1 MITFKKISWSNFL
14 STGDNPTTVFFD
26 RSPTTLIIGEN
37 GSGKSTILDAL
48 TFGLFGKAYRNINK
62 PQLVNTINEKG
73 LLVEIEFTIGKKT
86 YIVRRGVKPNLF
98 EIHLNGKLIDQLA
111 NNRDYQEYLEKVILK
126 LNYKSFTQ
134 IVLLGSSSFEPF
146 MQLKQSDRRAIV
158 EDLLD
163 IQIFSTMNT
172 VLKKKNLELKDD
184 LGTLEVEK
192 GLYNQKIKIQE
203 DYIERLKVD
212 NESVISQKE
221 KDIENYRKTINE
233 ETDTVAALQVEIG
246 TLGEKLTNE
255 DSVKKKTKEYN
266 KVQNKIGAKK
276 SEVDKQREFF
286 TKNDD
291 CPVCEQPINE
301 TFKKTRN
308 TQLLDQ
314 SKKYDDAID
323 DIQSEID
330 SLEQTLR
337 EFQEIGQSIV
347 EKNKKV
353 AALQSYIGS
362 LDENIKKTTHEIQ
375 KLKDKKKLDNTEKDE
390 LKLLQ
395 QNLEECLQDYAKLT
409 EQKQLYDYAH
419 ELLRDTGI
427 KTKIIKQYVPIINKY
442 VNKYLNELDFLINF
456 SIDENFNETIRSQ
469 YRDEF
474 TYSSFSEGEKMRID
488 LALLF
493 TWRQVAKLKNSVNT
507 NLLIMDEVFDSSL
520 DADGTDA
527 FLKIINTMDE
537 NTNVFV
543 ISHKGEILY
552 DKFLSTIKFVKEK
565 NFSKIETV

>member
-1 MITFKKISWSNFL
+1 MITFRKISWSNFL

-48 TFGLFGKAYRNINK
+48 TFALFGKSFRNINK
-62 PQLVNTINEKG
+62 AQLINTINEKG
-73 LLVEIEFTIGKKT
+73 LLVEIEFAIGKKEFL
-86 YIVRRGVKPNLF
+86 VRRGVKPNLF

-212 NESVISQKE
+212 NETVISQKE

-255 DSVKKKTKEYN
+255 DTVKKKTKEYN
-266 KVQNKIGAKK
+266 KVQNKIGTKK

-291 CPVCEQPINE
+291 CPVCEQPIDAR
-301 TFKKTRN
+301 FKKTRN
-308 TQLLDQ
+308 SQLMDQ
-314 SKKYDDAID
+314 SKKYDTAID

-353 AALQSYIGS
+353 AALQSYISS
-362 LDENIKKTTHEIQ
+362 LDENIEKTTSEIV

-427 KTKIIKQYVPIINKY
+427 KTKIIKQYVPIINRY

-469 YRDEF
+469 YRDVF

-493 TWRQVAKLKNSVNT
+493 TWRQVAKLKNSINT

-552 DKFLSTIKFVKEK
+552 DKFLNTIKFVKEK
-565 NFSKIETV
+565 NFSKIGTI

>member
-73 LLVEIEFTIGKKT
+73 LLVEIEFTIGKKN
-86 YIVRRGVKPNLF
+86 YIVRRGAKPNLF

-233 ETDTVAALQVEIG
+233 ETDTVAALQTEIG

-353 AALQSYIGS
+353 AALQSYINS
-362 LDENIKKTTHEIQ
+362 LDENIEKTTHEIQ
-375 KLKDKKKLDNTEKDE
+375 ELKDKKKLDNTEKDE

-527 FLKIINTMDE
+527 FLKIINSMDE

-565 NFSKIETV
+565 NFSKIETL

>member
-14 STGDNPTTVFFD
+14 STGDSPTTVFFD

-73 LLVEIEFTIGKKT
+73 LLVEIEFTIGKKN

-98 EIHLNGKLIDQLA
+98 EILLNGKLIDQLA

-221 KDIENYRKTINE
+221 KYIEDYRKTINE
-233 ETDTVAALQVEIG
+233 EVDTVAALQVEIG

-266 KVQNKIGAKK
+266 KVQSKIGAKK

-308 TQLLDQ
+308 TQ
-314 SKKYDDAID
+314 
-323 DIQSEID
+323 
-330 SLEQTLR
+330 
-337 EFQEIGQSIV
+337 
-347 EKNKKV
+347 
-353 AALQSYIGS
+353 
-362 LDENIKKTTHEIQ
+362 
-375 KLKDKKKLDNTEKDE
+375 
-390 LKLLQ
+390 
-395 QNLEECLQDYAKLT
+395 
-409 EQKQLYDYAH
+409 
-419 ELLRDTGI
+419 
-427 KTKIIKQYVPIINKY
+427 
-442 VNKYLNELDFLINF
+442 FLHLWLMF
-456 SIDENFNETIRSQ
+456 
-469 YRDEF
+469 
-474 TYSSFSEGEKMRID
+474 
-488 LALLF
+488 
-493 TWRQVAKLKNSVNT
+493 
-507 NLLIMDEVFDSSL
+507 
-520 DADGTDA
+520 
-527 FLKIINTMDE
+527 
-537 NTNVFV
+537 
-543 ISHKGEILY
+543 
-552 DKFLSTIKFVKEK
+552 
-565 NFSKIETV
+565 